1 MLDGLKRL
9 WGHRELMAILTLREM
24 KTRYR
29 GSVLGYLWS
38 LLNPLLL
45 LLTYTVVFSLIF
57 QPRVQGVTPYALFLF
72 TGLLPWIWFSGAL
85 NESTTVLQDN
95 ASLLKKVLF
104 PAEILPVVKVLS
116 HGLHFLLGLPVL
128 LAALAL
134 TGHLKPAGLLALIPL
149 FLQAVTLLGLGL
161 LASAASAYFRDL
173 KDLLMNLL
181 NLLFFATPIIY
192 VREMI
197 PVPLLQKAVGFNPLT
212 SLMRLWQ
219 DCLFFGRVPA
229 LQDVGVALL
238 LALLSLAAGLA
249 AFGASRENISER
261 L

>member
-1 MLDGLKRL
+1 
-9 WGHRELMAILTLREM
+9 M

-29 GSVLGYLWS
+29 GSVLGYVWS

-57 QPRVQGVTPYALFLF
+57 QPRIQGVTPYALFLF

-85 NESTTVLQDN
+85 NESTTVLYDT
-95 ASLLKKVLF
+95 ASLLKKVLV
-104 PAEILPVVKVLS
+104 PAEILPAVKVLS

-128 LAALAL
+128 LAALAF
-134 TGHLKPAGLLALIPL
+134 TGHLKASALFAVVPLL
-149 FLQAVTLLGLGL
+149 LQAATLIGLSL
-161 LASAASAYFRDL
+161 FVAATSAYFRDL

-192 VREMI
+192 LREMI
-197 PVPLLQKAVGFNPLT
+197 PIPLLKTALGFNPLT

-219 DCLFFGRVPA
+219 DPLFFGRSPSLKDLAVSTA
-229 LQDVGVALL
+229 
-238 LALLSLAAGLA
+238 LALLSLAVGLA
-249 AFGASRENISER
+249 VFGASRENISER